1 MMKLLSRYGALF
13 LLFSSLI
20 MISSCFPLAD
30 DLRFNIRVE
39 SLDGLKQGDRVYF
52 KDYLVGKVESIRVTQ
67 DGSFVIQVCIQ
78 DAQRAAAL
86 KSHLFILD
94 DDPELPGKKA
104 IMIKKGEKASAVPI
118 HEGETVT
125 GFTSLSYYLQ
135 KNRETI
141 KETSEALGQT
151 FDQFIQELKDL
162 PHSEQYQ
169 EIKKSLQE
177 SLEELLKEGEK
188 YKEKVQQEILPELQ
202 KQLEEFKRK
211 FQTEKPE
218 PVPEKPEPVP
228 EKPELQP
235 ERRSL

>member
-1 MMKLLSRYGALF
+1 MMKRWFRYGVLF
-13 LLFSSLI
+13 MLFSSMAMLC
-20 MISSCFPLAD
+20 SCLSIAD
-30 DLRFNIRVE
+30 DLRFNIQIE

-52 KDYLVGKVESIRVTQ
+52 KDYPVGKIESIRVSK
-67 DGSFVIQVCIQ
+67 DGSFIIKVCIQ

-86 KSHLFILD
+86 KNHLFILG

-104 IMIKKGEKASAVPI
+104 IMIKKGEKPSTVPI

-141 KETSEALGQT
+141 RETTEELGQT

-169 EIKKSLQE
+169 EMKKNLQE
-177 SLEELLKEGEK
+177 SLVELLKEGER
-188 YKEKVQQEILPELQ
+188 YKEKLQQEVLPELQ
-202 KQLEEFKRK
+202 KQLDEFKQK
-211 FQTEKPE
+211 FQAEKPE
-218 PVPEKPEPVP
+218 TVPEKPET
-228 EKPELQP
+228 QP
-235 ERRSL
+235 ERHNL

>member
-1 MMKLLSRYGALF
+1 MMKLWSRYAALF
-13 LLFSSLI
+13 LFVGSLAMLSACLPI
-20 MISSCFPLAD
+20 AD
-30 DLRFNIRVE
+30 DLHFNIKIE

-52 KDYLVGKVESIRVTQ
+52 KDYLVGKVESIRVAK
-67 DGSFVIQVCIQ
+67 DGFFIVQVCIQ

-104 IMIKKGEKASAVPI
+104 IMIKKGDEPSAVPI

-141 KETSEALGQT
+141 RETTEELGQT

-169 EIKKSLQE
+169 EMKKSLQE
-177 SLEELLKEGEK
+177 SLEELLKEGET
-188 YKEKVQQEILPELQ
+188 YKEKLQQEVLPELQ
-202 KQLEEFKRK
+202 KQLDEFKQR
-211 FQTEKPE
+211 FQAETPETSPGKTEP
-218 PVPEKPEPVP
+218 
-228 EKPELQP
+228 QP
-235 ERRSL
+235 ERQNL